1 MAYEFL
7 MTETTKKYLDIAR
20 QAVKE
25 VDPQYLKDMAE
36 DKIKYP
42 KELIRHLAKY
52 GLLGTMIPKEY
63 GGQGLKWEDDIVI
76 QEEIATLGYIVMC
89 ATGVTG
95 CLVPHC
101 INSFGTEEQKR
112 KYLPGLC
119 KAEIFGAECLTE
131 PRGGSNLFGATTT
144 AVKDGDGW
152 ILNGQKRFI
161 VGGEGADIFL
171 VYACTNPEGNAK
183 NRLTVFI
190 VERDMGVKTDYL
202 YNLMGCR
209 GGGTAR
215 LVFDN
220 VRVPDSAVLG
230 EVNGAY
236 DVYEEMMIPERF
248 GTAAMTIGAVRP
260 ALEIA
265 TDYTAKRKAFGQVIN
280 RYQAVSFKVA
290 ECAQMLDVCRS
301 YIYTTARA
309 VQAADSLDGQY
320 VRRLCSQAKKFV
332 TETCKKIAN
341 DCMQVMGGIAYTDV
355 YPIEKIIRD
364 LQLATI
370 WTGSNEVM
378 SLICQK
384 QWYNERKAA
393 RAAGLSRDCEFDCV
407 SAIEGEGE
415 KDYGD

>member
-1 MAYEFL
+1 MAYDFL
-7 MTETTKKYLDIAR
+7 MSERTKMYQQKAR
-20 QAVKE
+20 EAIKA
-25 VDPQYLKDMAE
+25 VDPQYIRDMDQE
-36 DKIKYP
+36 KVKYP
-42 KELIRHLAKY
+42 AELIRHLAKH
-52 GLLGTMIPKEY
+52 GLICTQIPKEY
-63 GGQGLKWEDDIVI
+63 GGQGLTWEDDIII
-76 QEEIATLGYIVMC
+76 QEEIGTLGYIAVC
-89 ATGVTG
+89 ATEVTG

-101 INSFGTEEQKR
+101 IYKFGTEEQKQ
-112 KYLPGLC
+112 KYLPRLA

-144 AVKDGDGW
+144 AVREGNGW
-152 ILNGQKRFI
+152 RLNGQKRFI
-161 VGGEGADIFL
+161 VGGDVADIML
-171 VYACTNPEGNAK
+171 VYACTNPEAGPK
-183 NRLTVFI
+183 KRLTVFI
-190 VERDMGVKTDYL
+190 VEREMGVKTEYL
-202 YNLMGCR
+202 YNLMGCH

-215 LVFDN
+215 VVFDN
-220 VRVPDSAVLG
+220 IWVPDSAVLG

-260 ALEIA
+260 ALEVA

-290 ECAQMLDVCRS
+290 NAAMMLDVCRS
-301 YIYTTARA
+301 YIYTTAQA
-309 VQAADSLDGQY
+309 VQHADELDGQY

-332 TETCKKIAN
+332 TETAKKIAD

-355 YPIEKIIRD
+355 YPVEKIVRD
-364 LQLATI
+364 LGLATI

-384 QWYNERKAA
+384 QWYNERKAVL
-393 RAAGLSRDCEFDCV
+393 AAELTRNCEKDCV
-407 SAIEGEGE
+407 SAIEGAEE